1 MCLRDHV
8 CICLQ
13 YLSTSWLNW
22 CVRVCLCEMCT
33 CHHSPSAWLM
43 SRVCVDSVCES
54 VECHTLFPKPLVHC
68 WVPDWLQIPALHCVY
83 THKTPRDG
91 VTSSIIFSNTSG
103 LQWGV
108 SFCTNGI
115 VGVIGGWIVTRK
127 VRQARL
133 HYVLMHHLAHLIS
146 REMAFIIFFDFGF
159 FGC

>member
-1 MCLRDHV
+1 
-8 CICLQ
+8 
-13 YLSTSWLNW
+13 
-22 CVRVCLCEMCT
+22 
-33 CHHSPSAWLM
+33 M

-146 REMAFIIFFDFGF
+146 REMAFIFFLILVFLVVKSSWIHSELHIVPLCNNYGMNDKTKPLVL
-159 FGC
+159 